1 MKPLALFLALP
12 VLAAGPATWELTQYA
27 DFLAG
32 KLRHVSLSRDGELRP
47 GLATA
52 RVDSLP
58 ESSLWS
64 LTVTPDGTAFLG
76 TGPNGRV
83 YRQRP
88 TDAAPVLYATLTEP
102 HIFALA
108 TAPNG
113 TVYAAASPGGKV
125 YRLDP
130 AGPTLFAQ
138 TPANL
143 LWSLLATNDAV
154 FAGGD
159 EGRLFRLTSGAATL
173 YYQSN
178 QSNITA
184 LAPGPNGSLYAGSD
198 PNGFL
203 FHITAPNQAR
213 VLYDAPF
220 TEIRTILPHPSGAVH
235 FLAMGGVAARRTPA
249 ATQPTATPA
258 GSGTPQVTTT
268 ITVTEEA
275 QGGLNIKPPAAAAS
289 APQTPATTTP
299 TPTYDIPGLDR
310 SAIYRLNSNLTVDQ
324 LYVTKE
330 ETLFDLA
337 RHQDQLHF
345 VTDRAGRLYRLD
357 GDRSATL
364 LAETGEGELG
374 RLVSTPTGW
383 LTTATAGPKLIRL
396 SNTPAGPYEYESP
409 VHEAANLAT
418 WGALRLTATGN
429 PRLETR
435 SGNTARPD
443 DTWSAW
449 VSLNNGI
456 TQSPAARYIQW
467 RLQTA
472 SPFTVRAATLHYL
485 PRNQPPVVKSI
496 TAVLTVS
503 PAPTAAVPAA
513 TATTST
519 YTLTVTDTG
528 EASSSSSAGT
538 PSQAPANPARRQLTL
553 SWTAEDPDSD
563 LLRYTLEFRP
573 EASTTF
579 LPLKQDINETYHVL
593 DADALADGRYLF
605 RVTASDLPANSP
617 STAQTAQLVSVP
629 VLLDQTPPRL
639 EATLN
644 GAQLRVTATDTASSI
659 RRIEVSVNAGPW
671 QILDPT
677 DGIFDSLSEVA
688 GATLSLPAGES
699 IVTVRASDASLNT
712 GLLRLIANSTRP

>member
-1 MKPLALFLALP
+1 MKPFVLFLALP
-12 VLAAGPATWELTQYA
+12 LLAAGPTTWELTQYA

-32 KLRHVSLSRDGELRP
+32 KLRHVSLTRDGELRP

-52 RVDSLP
+52 RVDTLP
-58 ESSLWS
+58 ETSLWS
-64 LTVTPDGTAFLG
+64 MAVTPEGTVFLG
-76 TGPNGRV
+76 SGPNGRL

-88 TDAAPVLYATLTEP
+88 ADPAPVLYATLAEP

-108 TAPNG
+108 AAPNG
-113 TVYAAASPGGKV
+113 AVYAAASPGGKV
-125 YRLDP
+125 YRLD
-130 AGPTLFAQ
+130 ASGPTLFAQ

-143 LWSLLATNDAV
+143 IWSLLATNDAV

-159 EGRLFRLTSGAATL
+159 EGRLFRLTAGAAML

-184 LAPGPNGSLYAGSD
+184 LAAGPNGSLYAGSD
-198 PNGFL
+198 PNGLL

-220 TEIRTILPHPSGAVH
+220 TEIRTILPHPSGIVH
-235 FLAMGGVAARRTPA
+235 FLAMGGVASRRQPA
-249 ATQPTATPA
+249 ATQPTVAPSS
-258 GSGTPQVTTT
+258 SGAPQVTTT
-268 ITVTEEA
+268 ITVTEAA
-275 QGGLNIKPPAAAAS
+275 QGGLNIKPPAPAAATL
-289 APQTPATTTP
+289 QTPAATTP
-299 TPTYDIPGLDR
+299 TTTYDIPGLDR
-310 SAIYRLNSNLTVDQ
+310 SAIYRLNANLTVDQ

-337 RHQDQLHF
+337 LHQNQLHF

-357 GDRSATL
+357 GDRIATL

-396 SNTPAGPYEYESP
+396 SSTPAGPYEYESP
-409 VHEAANLAT
+409 VHEAPNLAT
-418 WGALRLTATGN
+418 WGALRLMATGS
-429 PRLETR
+429 PKLETR
-435 SGNTARPD
+435 SGNTSRPD

-449 VSLNNGI
+449 APLNNGI
-456 TQSPAARYIQW
+456 SQSPAARYIQW
-467 RLQTA
+467 RLQA
-472 SPFTVRAATLHYL
+472 AAPFTVRAATLHYL

-503 PAPTAAVPAA
+503 AAPAA
-513 TATTST
+513 ATPAASSTTST

-538 PSQAPANPARRQLTL
+538 PSQTPANPARRQLTL
-553 SWTAEDPDSD
+553 SWTAEDPDGD
-563 LLRYTLEFRP
+563 LLRYNLEFRP
-573 EASTTF
+573 ESGASF
-579 LPLKQDINETYHVL
+579 LPLKQDIAETHHVL
-593 DADALADGRYLF
+593 DAETLADGRYLF

-617 STAQTAQLVSVP
+617 ATAQTAQLVSVP
-629 VLLDQTPPRL
+629 VLLDQTAPRI
-639 EATLN
+639 EASLSGN
-644 GAQLRVTATDTASSI
+644 QLRVTAIDAASPI

-671 QILDPT
+671 QILDAD
-677 DGIFDSLSEVA
+677 DGIFDSLTESA
-688 GATLSLPAGES
+688 SATLTLPAGES
-699 IVTVRASDASLNT
+699 VVTVRASDTALNT
-712 GLLRLIANSTRP
+712 GLQGLLASSYRP